1 MKYLA
6 AIVALAFMVSIA
18 RCQELPTA
26 PSSTPAYLQGDTQ
39 MHSKTAAF
47 SVPGDKTR
55 HPKLLLALVGAVAFE
70 QAAAIYDARKTEQG
84 LKAGVAVEAN
94 TWLVG
99 THPTFGRLEAKD
111 FLQLGIATSPS
122 VLAYMFHH
130 EGLFLAGLVGPTV
143 LGVKHI
149 QAGRQWQAL
158 LDGQP
163 PTESERY

>member
-6 AIVALAFMVSIA
+6 AIVVLAFMVSIA

-26 PSSTPAYLQGDTQ
+26 PSTAPAYLHGDTQ
-39 MHSKTAAF
+39 VHSNASF
-47 SVPGDKTR
+47 SAPGDRAR
-55 HPKLLLALVGAVAFE
+55 HPKLLLALAGALAFE

-122 VLAYMFHH
+122 VLAYAFHH

>member
-1 MKYLA
+1 MKYLMA
-6 AIVALAFMVSIA
+6 VIVVASLIRLG
-18 RCQELPTA
+18 RCQELPPA
-26 PSSTPAYLQGDTQ
+26 PSS
-39 MHSKTAAF
+39 
-47 SVPGDKTR
+47 
-55 HPKLLLALVGAVAFE
+55 
-70 QAAAIYDARKTEQG
+70 
-84 LKAGVAVEAN
+84 AN

-122 VLAYMFHH
+122 VLAYVFHH